1 MTTPNLLLRA
11 ADARSGLRDRARSA
25 VRRRDAGRPASNALR
40 CASEDLLRVD
50 LTVNG
55 RAATVHVAPRVT
67 LADALRD
74 HLGLTGTH
82 IGCEHGVCG
91 VCTVLIDG
99 DAARSCLT
107 LACQV
112 DGSDIVTVEGMGT
125 ATDLHPLQESFGRH
139 HGLQCGFC
147 TPGQI
152 MSAYDLL
159 SSEPDVD
166 DEQLPEQLSGVLC
179 RCTGYRNIVDA
190 VADVA
195 HTYRDGVPA
204 PHSCP
209 QSSVQLSRATLGGPG
224 TAVAFDDG
232 TASGPTE
239 IRVPSGEP
247 TATVAIDTVAD
258 APLDDVWAVLQD
270 TTTLAACLAGAEI
283 VADFGDDRYKARMG
297 IHLGPVRLALLGDLA
312 ITERDEASHHLT
324 VVGQGADAS
333 SGDVAGRVDLTV
345 AAHGPD
351 ATTVH
356 AVADLHMVGR
366 IAQFGRGLV
375 NDVSRDIFQDFTDHL
390 AAAAR
395 GEAVTHTGPSALAMA
410 VALLKT
416 RIRRTLRSDRA
427 GK

>member
-1 MTTPNLLLRA
+1 MTATNLLLRA
-11 ADARSGLRDRARSA
+11 AKVRTGLRDRART
-25 VRRRDAGRPASNALR
+25 ALR
-40 CASEDLLRVD
+40 CRETGGPTSNVLRCAPEELLRVD
-50 LTVNG
+50 FTVNG

-91 VCTVLIDG
+91 VCTVIIDG

-112 DGSDIVTVEGMGT
+112 EGCEIVTVEGMGT

-166 DEQLPEQLSGVLC
+166 DEQLPQQLSGVLC

-195 HTYRDGVPA
+195 HTYRDGLPA

-209 QSSVQLSRATLGGPG
+209 GAHLSRATLGGPG

-232 TASGPTE
+232 TASGPAE
-239 IRVPSGEP
+239 IHLPSGEP
-247 TATVAIDTVAD
+247 TATVVVDTVAD
-258 APLDDVWAVLQD
+258 APLDDVWEVLQD
-270 TTTLAACLAGAEI
+270 THTLAACLAGAEI
-283 VADFGDDRYKARMG
+283 VSDFGDDRYKARMG
-297 IHLGPVRLALLGDLA
+297 VHLGPVRLALLGDLA
-312 ITERDEASHHLT
+312 ITERDIANHHLT
-324 VVGQGADAS
+324 VIGQGADAS

-356 AVADLHMVGR
+356 AVADLHMAGR

-375 NDVSRDIFQDFTDHL
+375 NDVSRDIFQDFTDNI
-390 AAAAR
+390 ATAAR
-395 GEAVTHTGPSALAMA
+395 GEALTHTQPNAFAIA
-410 VALLKT
+410 IALLKT
-416 RIRRTLRSDRA
+416 RIRRAMHSTPA